1 MKFLKIFPVRW
12 AASTLSAVERIINR
26 LETLLGHLQQVIGN
40 RKKEFS
46 PQQVAKATAVY
57 RELTDENLLILLNF
71 QRDVLL
77 NVASQ
82 SLIYQKSGASV
93 IGEHNRQRIFSE
105 KLDQLRHK
113 NSETLT
119 KFLQEAKCAPSGK
132 ALTRHLKSKGKTNL
146 PSCGTVE
153 KYERSN
159 FKAYKGH
166 RISVKMNQYESLST
180 YLDSYV
186 DRLVKNHEKYMFK
199 NEELMEQFDSLDQ
212 RLWKETDP
220 SDGDP
225 IIALGSHFSIDN
237 PQELG
242 PLWIELKTKLMQ
254 SSFFCTNVLDKPRDF
269 WSRVLQMKDIAIHPK
284 LRRLIQVIQVLAT
297 NSADAER

>member
-1 MKFLKIFPVRW
+1 M
-12 AASTLSAVERIINR
+12 
-26 LETLLGHLQQVIGN
+26 ETLLGHLQQVIGN
-40 RKKEFS
+40 KFNEFS

-57 RELTDENLLILLNF
+57 RELTDENFLILLNF
-71 QRDVLL
+71 QKDVLM

-166 RISVKMNQYESLST
+166 RISVKMNPYESLST

-186 DRLVKNHEKYMFK
+186 DRLVQNHEKYMFK
-199 NEELMEQFDSLDQ
+199 NEELMEQFDALDQ
-212 RLWKETDP
+212 RQWKQVDP
-220 SDGDP
+220 SDGDA
-225 IIALGSHFSIDN
+225 IVALGNHFGIPN
-237 PQELG
+237 PRELG
-242 PLWIELKTKLMQ
+242 PLWIDLKTRLMQ
-254 SSFFCTNVLDKPRDF
+254 SKFYCTNVLDKPRDF
-269 WSRVLQMKDIAIHPK
+269 WSRVLQQKDFAMHPN
-284 LRRLIQVIQVLAT
+284 LRRLVQAIQVLAT